1 MPHAPT
7 SKLLQRVFL
16 GALLLVTLGRAAAA
30 APDEAPDEPARARAK
45 ALMQQGARQMEDRQ
59 YDKAV
64 ESFTEA
70 YRLVPSPKVQFNL
83 GIAYLSVAR
92 YADALQSLEGFLKE
106 DPEAPEASQATARRH
121 IADLRT
127 KVVALSIKSDR
138 PGAALSLDGRSY
150 GPVMFDQPL
159 TIDPGIHALHA
170 VAGSDTVDQ
179 TFTAE
184 PGQAMT
190 VTLTFTAAA
199 SAPVVLTPIA
209 AAAPPAALVTTGPVG
224 ARAPV
229 YRRPWFW
236 VAVGGAAAVAAAV
249 ILTLALSKTEYP
261 AADAQV
267 SQ

>member
-1 MPHAPT
+1 MPDAPT
-7 SKLLQRVFL
+7 SKLLQRVVL
-16 GALLLVTLGRAAAA
+16 GVLLLVTLGRAAAA
-30 APDEAPDEPARARAK
+30 ADEAPDDPARARAK

-64 ESFTEA
+64 ESFAEA

-92 YADALQSLEGFLKE
+92 YADALQALEGFLKE
-106 DPEAPEASQATARRH
+106 DPTAPEASQATARRH
-121 IADLRT
+121 IAELRT

-138 PGAALSLDGRSY
+138 PGATLSLDGRSY
-150 GPVMFDQPL
+150 GPVTFDQPL
-159 TIDPGIHALHA
+159 TIDPGIHVLHA
-170 VAGSDTVDQ
+170 VAGSDTVEQ

-199 SAPVVLTPIA
+199 PAAPLAFAPVPPPSALLAT
-209 AAAPPAALVTTGPVG
+209 APPPD
-224 ARAPV
+224 APRPL
-229 YRRPWFW
+229 YRRGWFW
-236 VAVGGAAAVAAAV
+236 GAVGGVAVVAVAV

-261 AADAQV
+261 TANAQV